1 MAQLIKHVGKFGEK
15 PCLVVFRELPG
26 EADYCLI
33 VQTELLDSRQHDD
46 LMSVVTSMEAQES
59 NDISQVLHRRQFT
72 DGSNMLSSLHYGKK
86 LQKVPVSHVALTPL
100 PNQSVPLADVNQELR
115 KLEGGYTPP
124 KTDPAS
130 LQEQRKYEAP
140 APEPVDTRPIETD
153 PTLARQKADASVTQ
167 DPLTPT
173 NDVARNLMVQAEL
186 LEQDAHAL
194 LRDAEAK
201 KAEAY
206 RLNPELEPR
215 RGPGRPPK
223 KATAAVVTEA
233 VPASTAQ
240 DLTAPTE

>member
-1 MAQLIKHVGKFGEK
+1 MATLTKHVGKFGEK

-26 EADYCLI
+26 EPDYCLI
-33 VQTELLDSRQHDD
+33 VQTDTLDSRQHDD
-46 LMSVVTSMEAQES
+46 LMQVITSNEAQES

-86 LQKVPVSHVALTPL
+86 LQRVPVSHVALTPI
-100 PNQSVPLADVNQELR
+100 PNQSIPLEAVNAELR

-130 LQEQRKYEAP
+130 MPEQRRYEAP
-140 APEPVDTRPIETD
+140 EPDPINTRPIETD
-153 PTLARQKADASVTQ
+153 PTLANTNVTEEA
-167 DPLTPT
+167 PAPT
-173 NDVARNLMVQAEL
+173 QDVARNLLFQAEL
-186 LEQDAHAL
+186 LEQDAQSL

-206 RLNPELEPR
+206 RLNPALEPR

-223 KATAAVVTEA
+223 KAAEVADITPPATE
-233 VPASTAQ
+233 
-240 DLTAPTE
+240 

>member
-100 PNQSVPLADVNQELR
+100 PNQSVPLGEVNQELR

-130 LQEQRKYEAP
+130 LKESRQQVE
-140 APEPVDTRPIETD
+140 EPLVRPIETD
-153 PTLARQKADASVTQ
+153 PTLARQKIDASVTQ

-173 NDVARNLMVQAEL
+173 NDVARNLLIQAEL
-186 LEQDAHAL
+186 LEQDAQAL
-194 LRDAEAK
+194 IRDAEAK

-223 KATAAVVTEA
+223 KATAAVATDA
-233 VPASTAQ
+233 TPATIAQ